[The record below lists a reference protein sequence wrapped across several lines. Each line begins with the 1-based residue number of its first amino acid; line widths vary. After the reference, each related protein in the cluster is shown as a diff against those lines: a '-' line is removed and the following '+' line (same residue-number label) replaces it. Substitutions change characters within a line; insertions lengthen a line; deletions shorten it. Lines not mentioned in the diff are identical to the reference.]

1 MASPNDNQTVTV
13 LDPQGVPRTIPAD
26 RLNDALASGGKQAT
40 KVIDPEGTPRWVPNE
55 HVEEAKAKGGT
66 VVNPD
71 GSFVVTPIEGE
82 SFADTMRRAANA
94 GKSVT
99 PEVIQSQTK
108 KGMKDAPI
116 ALAAGPAIATG
127 QLAAETGLAAL
138 GTATPEAIKAV
149 KAMAEAHPLAAQLI
163 KRALEGAAFA
173 GGGAGVVK
181 HTKWLWNILP

>member
-1 MASPNDNQTVTV
+1 MAAPNDNETATV
-13 LDPQGVPRTIPAD
+13 LDPQGVPRTIPGD
-26 RLNDALASGGKQAT
+26 KLNDALASGGKQAT
-40 KVIDPEGTPRWVPNE
+40 KVIDPQGTARWVPNE
-55 HVEEAKAKGGT
+55 HIEEAKAAGGT

-71 GSFVVTPIEGE
+71 GSFVVTPKEGE

-108 KGMKDAPI
+108 KGIKDAPL

-127 QLAAETGLAAL
+127 QLAGETGLAAL
-138 GTATPEAIKAV
+138 GAATPEAISAV
-149 KAMAEAHPLAAQLI
+149 KAMAEAHPVAAQLI